1 MSHKKTMTVLVQDR
15 ENQDL
20 VAHSKSVQVL
30 NLSDLHSLESAINLF
45 VLTSATGLPEIADI
59 VRSANQKHHL
69 RVLFIREDIDTK
81 WLPQMFD
88 RANLRVMRNTLV
100 HNGSDLPKRVINAW
114 SMGAEEQLI
123 ADATV
128 IGDRLLIFSC
138 GMEKFEVPFLSMPA
152 LKCIPT
158 DRRGSFLIADDGSY
172 IYWESADIHLDLDAF
187 RDAIDSTCKHKFE
200 ALKSTHDRFFGK
212 AIASLRKKHKLRQSD
227 ITGLSERQVRR
238 IELGEGTKIDT
249 LNLLAKAHNME
260 LDDYLNAVASSIREI
275 PEEFGLPLK
284 GETKEPISVNDLR
297 KLMGTE
303 SQAKVVKTK
312 VNSECPSLED

>member
-1 MSHKKTMTVLVQDR
+1 MSNKLTMTVLVQDR

-20 VAHSKSVQVL
+20 VSHSKSVQVL
-30 NLSDLHSLESAINLF
+30 NPSDLQSLESAVNLF

-59 VRSANQKHHL
+59 VRTANQKHHL

-100 HNGSDLPKRVINAW
+100 HDGADLPKRVINAW
-114 SMGAEEQLI
+114 SMGAQEQLI

-128 IGDRLLIFSC
+128 IGDRLLVFSC

-152 LKCIPT
+152 LKCIPINQ
-158 DRRGSFLIADDGSY
+158 RGSFLIADDGSY

-187 RDAIDSTCKHKFE
+187 RYATDSTCKHKFE
-200 ALKSTHDRFFGK
+200 ALKSTHDRLFGK
-212 AIASLRKKHKLRQSD
+212 AIASLRKKNKLRQSD
-227 ITGLSERQVRR
+227 ILGLSERQVRR

-249 LNLLAKAHNME
+249 LNLLAKAHNMD
-260 LDDYLNAVASSIREI
+260 LDDYLDAVASFIGDI
-275 PEEFGLPLK
+275 PEGFKLPLN
-284 GETKEPISVNDLR
+284 GETIGLEPI
-297 KLMGTE
+297 
-303 SQAKVVKTK
+303 
-312 VNSECPSLED
+312 EDI